1 MADDKN
7 FNQFN
12 DGTVSGN
19 LPDVFDATI
28 GALLHRQGVDSTRAT
43 LIRSVPLFGIGGSMS
58 YSVQTFR
65 QAGDILE
72 EDPEKGTIRR
82 GPPAFTVAL
91 EVAHRDNLRRIIL
104 PHEVLDVIIRQRD
117 SLTTT
122 ALRRSAKASAKA
134 RKARGIVPDVTKMQ
148 AARKRKRKEAGKK

>member
-28 GALLHRQGVDSTRAT
+28 GALLHRQGVD
-43 LIRSVPLFGIGGSMS
+43 GIGGSMS

-148 AARKRKRKEAGKK
+148 AARKRKRQTTPWSAATGQGVCF